1 MVKDLND
8 PTNVDTV
15 PAMLTPGE
23 FVLNKEATA
32 MFGPQIEAMNQ
43 AGLQQRQAENEI
55 VKANIGKKISKLHG
69 EGYTAPGQA
78 YAIAKSMGYNKGGLV
93 GFLKEHEGY
102 RDKAYQDQAGVWTIG
117 YGRTTNPDG
126 SPIKP
131 GQTTNQEKE
140 DKWLD
145 ARAASDRA
153 ATEAFAKEHGY
164 DWNDQQI
171 DALASFRYNIGNLD
185 QLTQGGTRTTEQI
198 SEMLP
203 AYNKAGGKVSQ
214 GLINRRQ
221 SELDLFSGGSKQ
233 SQEVPTMEAPPHRPE
248 AVVQEA
254 QVPVPGGDAPSG
266 DFLGNDLAG
275 LATSYFQPQ
284 APVQV
289 QGAPLQQVNPEYIP
303 SVARRGDRR
312 RNRNEG
318 GPVQY
323 LNVGGQSRRGRR
335 RKEKGGPATAE
346 QLGPNYTSA
355 YSGGGRNAPRGPLQP
370 KGPEQDRTINPLPPG
385 RDPNINRF
393 NQELGRLS
401 GQAAL
406 ALGPQESGAVP
417 AVDNLPPVPAS
428 DEALLQNS
436 SQVVEAQEERT
447 SNQGQRRTEAGG
459 PAVPAQLA
467 IPEYEGELGGGDV
480 SIPTAPTSNQ
490 GQRRTEAGGPATA
503 EQLGEDYTTSYVG
516 GGRNNPRTQVGEAPT
531 LAAPSAYE
539 GGGRNVARD
548 APGGP
553 QIPGGPAGLA
563 GPELDTGLS
572 LDTEAPKM
580 TPTERDLKGQELATE
595 KVSEIASQEQPNETL
610 ANTDVDTVAA
620 GGEEILRQNPKA
632 ANRIKSQLK
641 EGFGDLIDGKELA
654 RMAVMFLG
662 ARATGASPGQALAFA
677 GQNYIQRI
685 DAKHGAYNKAA
696 ASGSYTRESLK
707 TYKET
712 GDPADLMPK
721 GVAPVELGQTKEFYG
736 PDGKRINARQVQVG
750 ENKVWVDKN
759 NQPLNLNSVHEDP
772 SRAPGTPEYR
782 ARVQD
787 EAKGY
792 GDVFKGLQDRFGK
805 FKGDS
810 GDVYTTDLTPDGAG
824 YEAAK
829 FALKNEVPVDVMGNL
844 IDSAYSAA
852 RRDSTDGKRVKKLE
866 AYLNE
871 QYVRSQVGDS
881 SLFEGASGEK
891 TNMLF
896 KTIARQARDLPENQ
910 GLSQAAIS
918 TKVIGIYRKKWSAL
932 SEQERK
938 SYDRRSGKGYT
949 GFMTYLQDQL

>member
-43 AGLQQRQAENEI
+43 AGLQQRQAENKI

-233 SQEVPTMEAPPHRPE
+233 SQEVPTMEAPPQRPE

-459 PAVPAQLA
+459 PAVPAQPA

-480 SIPTAPTSNQ
+480 PIPTAPTSNQ
-490 GQRRTEAGGPATA
+490 GQRRTEAGEPATP

-531 LAAPSAYE
+531 LAAPSAYT

-553 QIPGGPAGLA
+553 QIPGGPACL
-563 GPELDTGLS
+563 LYTSD
-572 LDTEAPKM
+572 
-580 TPTERDLKGQELATE
+580 
-595 KVSEIASQEQPNETL
+595 
-610 ANTDVDTVAA
+610 AA
-620 GGEEILRQNPKA
+620 
-632 ANRIKSQLK
+632 
-641 EGFGDLIDGKELA
+641 
-654 RMAVMFLG
+654 
-662 ARATGASPGQALAFA
+662 
-677 GQNYIQRI
+677 
-685 DAKHGAYNKAA
+685 
-696 ASGSYTRESLK
+696 
-707 TYKET
+707 
-712 GDPADLMPK
+712 
-721 GVAPVELGQTKEFYG
+721 
-736 PDGKRINARQVQVG
+736 
-750 ENKVWVDKN
+750 
-759 NQPLNLNSVHEDP
+759 
-772 SRAPGTPEYR
+772 
-782 ARVQD
+782 D
-787 EAKGY
+787 E
-792 GDVFKGLQDRFGK
+792 
-805 FKGDS
+805 
-810 GDVYTTDLTPDGAG
+810 
-824 YEAAK
+824 
-829 FALKNEVPVDVMGNL
+829 
-844 IDSAYSAA
+844 
-852 RRDSTDGKRVKKLE
+852 
-866 AYLNE
+866 
-871 QYVRSQVGDS
+871 
-881 SLFEGASGEK
+881 
-891 TNMLF
+891 
-896 KTIARQARDLPENQ
+896 
-910 GLSQAAIS
+910 
-918 TKVIGIYRKKWSAL
+918 
-932 SEQERK
+932 
-938 SYDRRSGKGYT
+938 
-949 GFMTYLQDQL
+949 